1 MAVEAL
7 MEDLEQKAR
16 RRKLLISILVVVVAI
31 HVGAGVVAGIFV
43 VARYFTVPPAQFVVQ
58 KDIRLP
64 AREREHKMNMA
75 EFDANTPKP
84 TFNDKLQSMRPSAFA
99 LPDLPKLP
107 LDQMLPLDPSAIVS
121 DAVSNMVGAA
131 GMGSGGQGTGGM
143 GGTGTGFSF
152 FGIQSNAKRILLLF
166 DVSTSVVNKAN
177 KAGIPLSK
185 IKEETLNTING
196 LTPNSRFGMIQFTQ
210 NYKPFQGELVP
221 ATDQNKQAAKTWVEQ
236 EWVETGSM
244 GASGQKVVS
253 NSKGFFGV
261 LERAAQMQ
269 PDVIFVISDASFQWR
284 AEGDISNIPWDKL
297 RDLATGSLQ
306 GPEGCTI
313 HFIGFEMK
321 PDDRREAGVLAR
333 RTKGKVRELK

>member
-7 MEDLEQKAR
+7 MEDLAQRGR
-16 RRKLLISILVVVVAI
+16 RRKLILSIIVVVILFHVVAGI
-31 HVGAGVVAGIFV
+31 VAGIFV

-64 AREREHKMNMA
+64 AKEREHKMNMA

-121 DAVSNMVGAA
+121 DAVSSMVGAA
-131 GMGSGGQGTGGM
+131 GMGSGGQGSGGL

-177 KAGIPLSK
+177 AAGIPLSK
-185 IKEETLNTING
+185 IREETLNTINA

-210 NYKPFQGELVP
+210 NYKPFQTELVP
-221 ATDQNKQAAKTWVEQ
+221 ATDQNKQTAKTWVEQ
-236 EWVETGSM
+236 EWVETGTM
-244 GASGQKVVS
+244 GAQGNKIVA
-253 NSKGFFGV
+253 NPRGFMGV
-261 LERAAQMQ
+261 LERAVQMQ
-269 PDVIFVISDASFQWR
+269 PDVIFVISDASFQWKPDGPI
-284 AEGDISNIPWDKL
+284 GDIPWDQL
-297 RDLATGSLQ
+297 RDLATGPLQ
-306 GPEGCTI
+306 GAQGCTI

-321 PDDRREAGVLAR
+321 PDDRREASMLAR
-333 RTKGKVRELK
+333 RTKGKLRELK

>member
-7 MEDLEQKAR
+7 MEDVAQKAR
-16 RRKLLISILVVVVAI
+16 RRKLIISILVVVVLF
-31 HVGAGVVAGIFV
+31 HVGAGIIAGIFV
-43 VARYFTVPPAQFVVQ
+43 VSRYFISPPAQFVVQ

-64 AREREHKMNMA
+64 AKEREHKMNMA

-107 LDQMLPLDPSAIVS
+107 LDQMMPLDPSAIVS
-121 DAVSNMVGAA
+121 DAVSSMVGTA
-131 GMGSGGQGTGGM
+131 GLGSGGQGSGGLD
-143 GGTGTGFSF
+143 GTGTGFSF

-166 DVSTSVVNKAN
+166 DVSGSVVNKAN

-185 IKEETLNTING
+185 IKDETLNTINA

-210 NYKPFQGELVP
+210 NYKPFQSELVP
-221 ATDQNKQAAKTWVEQ
+221 ATDPNKAAAKTWVET
-236 EWVETGSM
+236 EWVETGTM
-244 GASGQKVVS
+244 AASGKVTS
-253 NSKGFFGV
+253 NPRGFMGV
-261 LERAAQMQ
+261 LEQAVKMQ
-269 PDVIFVISDASFQWR
+269 PDVIFVISDASFQWKPSG
-284 AEGDISNIPWDKL
+284 AMGNIPWKDL
-297 RDLATGSLQ
+297 TDLATGSLQ
-306 GPEGCTI
+306 GPNGCTI

-321 PDDRREAGVLAR
+321 PNDRREASILAR